1 MRSLSFA
8 TGRIQQGFPPPDE
21 ARHGKGV
28 THKMISFNQVH
39 KRYPGGYEALK
50 NASFDIAEG
59 EMVFLTGHSGAGKS
73 TLLKLIAAMERPNS
87 GSVLVNNQNVGAL
100 RKGALPYL
108 RRNLGIIFQDH
119 KLLFDRSV
127 FDNVLLPLQI
137 CGFDHR
143 ESGKR
148 VRAALDKVGLLNR
161 EKTNPIA
168 LSGGEQ
174 QRLCIARAIVN
185 RPSIMLADEPTGN
198 LDAAYAQEI
207 MAIFKSFHQVGVT
220 LLISTHDEGVLRDGG
235 VRRLALR
242 EGVLQPS
249 STDSGPA

>member
-1 MRSLSFA
+1 
-8 TGRIQQGFPPPDE
+8 
-21 ARHGKGV
+21 
-28 THKMISFNQVH
+28 MIRFNQVS

-50 NASFDIAEG
+50 NVSFKIAEG

-73 TLLKLIAAMERPNS
+73 TLLNLVAAIERPNS
-87 GSVLVNNQNVGAL
+87 GSVVIKGQNTSTL
-100 RKGALPYL
+100 NSHALPYL
-108 RRNLGIIFQDH
+108 RRNLGLIFQDH

-148 VRAALDKVGLLNR
+148 VRAALDKVGLLKR
-161 EKTNPIA
+161 EKANPIA

-185 RPSIMLADEPTGN
+185 RPSILLADEPTGN
-198 LDAAYAQEI
+198 LDAESAHDI
-207 MAIFKSFHQVGVT
+207 MNIFNSFHQVGVT
-220 LLISTHDEGVLRDGG
+220 LLISSHDEGI
-235 VRRLALR
+235 LR
-242 EGVLQPS
+242 EFGKRMLVLKHGELQS
-249 STDSGPA
+249 